1 MQVRKG
7 CITLRIS
14 QQTLNEIK
22 FRNSIEDVV
31 SGYVQLK
38 RSASN
43 LVGLCPFHSEKTPS
57 FTVFPADGSFYC
69 FGCGAGG
76 DVIAFVRRAESLD
89 YPSAVEFLARRAGI
103 SIVTDESDKEM
114 YARRSSVLKMNLEA
128 ARFFNRCLFD
138 PKYGKEAMEY
148 LCVKRGLSTSLIK
161 HFGLGFAPDNYGML
175 TRHMSSLGYKDY
187 ELSSAFLCGISKKNG
202 APYDYFRNRII
213 FPIIDPSGQV
223 VAFGGRVMDDSL
235 PKYLN
240 TSDTPAFRKSRT
252 LFALNYAKDSCAE
265 QMILCEG
272 YMDVIA
278 LHGAGFSNAV
288 ATLGT
293 AITKEH
299 ARLMKRYTKSV
310 VICYDS
316 DDAGQKAADKAFGV
330 LGEVGL
336 EARIL
341 KVTSAKD
348 PDEYIKKFGRDG
360 FSRLL
365 KNTESEF
372 QFRLGK
378 ILSKYDIANTD
389 QRLKALDEAIG
400 VIAGVPSAA
409 AREIYSRI
417 VSEKFSVSAENIAKD
432 AEKRFARSE
441 RQKNAIE
448 KERLL
453 LSATG
458 ISDRVNADYVKNPR
472 AASSEEK
479 IIGILLLHPE
489 YIEQM
494 EKKGIAFSSDD
505 FFTSFSKKIVALML
519 SFEGRPF
526 DISSLGT
533 ELSVEETDRL
543 TKLKMDREKLTDNSL
558 QLLTEIYGKMVEDV
572 RRSEMTADEIIK
584 KKREKRKSDRH
595 R

>member
-128 ARFFNRCLFD
+128 ARFFNSCLFD

-336 EARIL
+336 EARVL

>member
-128 ARFFNRCLFD
+128 ARFFNSCLFD

-432 AEKRFARSE
+432 AEKRFAMSE

>member
-128 ARFFNRCLFD
+128 ARFFNSCLFD

-378 ILSKYDIANTD
+378 ILSKYDIANAD

>member
-128 ARFFNRCLFD
+128 ARFFNSCLFD

-400 VIAGVPSAA
+400 VIAGVQSAA

>member
-128 ARFFNRCLFD
+128 ARFFNSCLFD

>member
-128 ARFFNRCLFD
+128 ARFFNSCLFD

-400 VIAGVPSAA
+400 VPSAA

-519 SFEGRPF
+519 SFEGRTF

>member
-1 MQVRKG
+1 MRKG

-128 ARFFNRCLFD
+128 ARFFNSCLFD

-400 VIAGVPSAA
+400 VIAGVQSAA

>member
-128 ARFFNRCLFD
+128 ARFFNSCLFD

-400 VIAGVPSAA
+400 VIAGVQSAA

-432 AEKRFARSE
+432 AEKRFAMSE

>member
-128 ARFFNRCLFD
+128 ARFFNSCLFD

-400 VIAGVPSAA
+400 VIAGVQSAA

-519 SFEGRPF
+519 SFEGRTF

>member
-128 ARFFNRCLFD
+128 ARFFNSCLFD

-519 SFEGRPF
+519 SFEGRTF

>member
-1 MQVRKG
+1 
-7 CITLRIS
+7 
-14 QQTLNEIK
+14 
-22 FRNSIEDVV
+22 
-31 SGYVQLK
+31 
-38 RSASN
+38 
-43 LVGLCPFHSEKTPS
+43 
-57 FTVFPADGSFYC
+57 
-69 FGCGAGG
+69 
-76 DVIAFVRRAESLD
+76 
-89 YPSAVEFLARRAGI
+89 
-103 SIVTDESDKEM
+103 
-114 YARRSSVLKMNLEA
+114 
-128 ARFFNRCLFD
+128 
-138 PKYGKEAMEY
+138 
-148 LCVKRGLSTSLIK
+148 
-161 HFGLGFAPDNYGML
+161 
-175 TRHMSSLGYKDY
+175 
-187 ELSSAFLCGISKKNG
+187 
-202 APYDYFRNRII
+202 
-213 FPIIDPSGQV
+213 
-223 VAFGGRVMDDSL
+223 MDDSL

>member
-128 ARFFNRCLFD
+128 ARFFNSCLFD

-400 VIAGVPSAA
+400 VIAGVQSAA

-432 AEKRFARSE
+432 AEKRFERSE

-526 DISSLGT
+526 DISSLST

>member
-128 ARFFNRCLFD
+128 ARFFNSCLFD

-278 LHGAGFSNAV
+278 LHGAGVSNAV

-543 TKLKMDREKLTDNSL
+543 TKLKM
-558 QLLTEIYGKMVEDV
+558 
-572 RRSEMTADEIIK
+572 
-584 KKREKRKSDRH
+584 
-595 R
+595 